1 VSIYATLWCLQ
12 FPRDGDFFAGCDWIE
27 VVAQGVPAHIGTP
40 TPGYGYEV
48 GDPFAEFLPPAL
60 RIGIDASDGDLR
72 AVVFIISQTKK
83 GTSRSGQEYES
94 PLLVLSGAEYAAMPF
109 QVLHDRLCTTLR
121 GDRPGL
127 VLHVLAGDGTSTL
140 IFDDGSAVA
149 GPPITGDESP
159 DKGGE

>member
-12 FPRDGDFFAGCDWIE
+12 FPRDGDFFVGCDWIE

-40 TPGYGYEV
+40 TPGYGYETA
-48 GDPFAEFLPPAL
+48 DPFAEFLPPAL
-60 RIGIDASDGDLR
+60 RIGIDASDEDLR
-72 AVVFIISQTKK
+72 AVVFIVGQTKK

-94 PLLVLSGAEYAAMPF
+94 PLLVLSGAEYGAMPF
-109 QVLHDRLCTTLR
+109 QILHDRLCTALR

-140 IFDDGSAVA
+140 IFDDGSAVD
-149 GPPITGDESP
+149 GPPITGGESP